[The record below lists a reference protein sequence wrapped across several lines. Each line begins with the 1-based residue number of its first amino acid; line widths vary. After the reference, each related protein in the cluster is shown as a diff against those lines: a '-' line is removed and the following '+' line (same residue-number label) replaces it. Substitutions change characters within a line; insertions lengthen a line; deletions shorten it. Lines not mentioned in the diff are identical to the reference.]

1 MSNVIYMLIEPG
13 WRSIMIQPKILVT
26 GATGKTGSA
35 VVALLRQRDVPIR
48 AVVRRRDDRSRAL
61 EAQGVE
67 VAIADPLDPQQMRGA
82 LRGATRAYYLPPFHS
97 SMLEA
102 ATIFASAARDT
113 GLEAIVA
120 LSQWLASPDHPAWL
134 TRQLWHME
142 QLFGQLPGGSTIIAP
157 PFFADNYLRLI
168 SFAAHLGVL
177 PSLTGDSRNAPP
189 STEDIAAVAVA
200 ALLDPGAHAGRHY
213 CPTGPALLS
222 TSDMARI
229 LGRILNRRVR
239 RFEMPMWLFLKAARM
254 QGVSQ
259 DELSGFRYWV
269 EDHRQGAF
277 AFNLPIDDVLR
288 VTGRAPEGF
297 ETAARRYA
305 ALPDARRSLRA
316 DAKAFADFMRTPL
329 SPGYDL
335 DRFDRERNL
344 VAPTDARFA
353 MQNPEWRAERTLQA
367 TGAYRGVHQMLGEA
381 A

>member
-1 MSNVIYMLIEPG
+1 MSNVIKVILQP
-13 WRSIMIQPKILVT
+13 RRTSIMIHPRILVT
-26 GATGKTGSA
+26 GATGKTGGA
-35 VVALLRQRDVPIR
+35 VVSQLRGRGVPVR
-48 AVVRRRDDRSRAL
+48 AVVRRRDERSRAL
-61 EAQGVE
+61 ERQGIE
-67 VAIADPLDPQQMRGA
+67 VIVADPMNAQQMRDVLQGVD
-82 LRGATRAYYLPPFHS
+82 RAYYLPPFHP

-102 ATIFASAARDT
+102 ATIFASAARDS
-113 GLEAIVA
+113 GLESLVA

-168 SFAAHLGVL
+168 GFAAHLGVL

-213 CPTGPALLS
+213 CPTGPELLS
-222 TSDMARI
+222 TADMAQV
-229 LGRILNRRVR
+229 LGQVLDRRVR
-239 RFEMPMWLFLKAARM
+239 RLEMPMWLFLKAARM
-254 QGVSQ
+254 QSVSPE
-259 DELSGFRYWV
+259 ELSGFRYWV

-277 AFNLPIDDVLR
+277 AFNLPSGDVLH
-288 VTGRAPEGF
+288 VTGRSPESF

-305 ALPDARRSLRA
+305 ALPEARRGLRA
-316 DAKAFADFMRTPL
+316 DAKAMADFMRTPL

-335 DRFDRERNL
+335 NRFDRERNL

-353 MQNPEWRAERTLQA
+353 MGNPEWRTERTLQA
-367 TGAYRGVHQMLGEA
+367 TSAERGMHQIMGEA